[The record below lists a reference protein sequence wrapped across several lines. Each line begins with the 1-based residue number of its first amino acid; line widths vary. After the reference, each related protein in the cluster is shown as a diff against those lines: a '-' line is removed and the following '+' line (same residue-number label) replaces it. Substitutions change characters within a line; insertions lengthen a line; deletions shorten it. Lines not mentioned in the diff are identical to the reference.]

1 MALDGMS
8 VPGLPEQVTG
18 FVEPNGAGK
27 SIMMRVILGLDAADA
42 GGALAGGQP
51 YRILRHPLSH
61 AGGAAGCGRAAA
73 QGRRQYRSDVI
84 DLPATPLGASGQLGG
99 GV

>member
-27 SIMMRVILGLDAADA
+27 PTMMRVILGLDAADA
-42 GGALAGGQP
+42 DSALVGGQP
-51 YRILRHPLSH
+51 YRNLRHPLSYV
-61 AGGAAGCGRAAA
+61 AALLAAA
-73 QGRRQYRSDVI
+73 ALQ
-84 DLPATPLGASGQLGG
+84 PKGAGNSGAM
-99 GV
+99 